1 MVTET
6 SINASGPSPDRSRRN
21 VIMLALSLALAM
33 SGASIIMTVSALA
46 GHMLAVDKSLATVPL
61 AMQMAFVMISTIP
74 ASMLMR
80 RIGRRAGFII
90 GQGIGLT
97 AAGICVYAIS
107 EGSFVLFTVGSALF
121 GSHNAFWQYYRFAA
135 AETADPEFR
144 SRAISLVMSGGV
156 VAAIFGPELSK
167 VSRDM
172 LAPITYAG
180 SYAIIGVICIATVAL
195 LAFIDIPKPEAKE
208 LKNSGRPLAEIG
220 RQPMFV
226 VAVLSAMVGY
236 GVMSLVMTAT
246 PLAMMVAGHAFNDSA
261 FVIQWHAL
269 GMFAPSFFTG
279 HLIRRFGALNIIL
292 VGVLM
297 NLACVG
303 VNLSGDEVLR
313 FWGGLVLL
321 GLGWNFMFIGGTSL
335 LTETYHLAERAKV
348 QAFNDF
354 LVFGLVTVGSFSS
367 GVMLNV
373 FGWGAVNY
381 AVIAPVLVAFAATIW
396 LRFIHRPATAAD

>member
-1 MVTET
+1 
-6 SINASGPSPDRSRRN
+6 
-21 VIMLALSLALAM
+21 
-33 SGASIIMTVSALA
+33 
-46 GHMLAVDKSLATVPL
+46 
-61 AMQMAFVMISTIP
+61 
-74 ASMLMR
+74 
-80 RIGRRAGFII
+80 
-90 GQGIGLT
+90 
-97 AAGICVYAIS
+97 
-107 EGSFVLFTVGSALF
+107 
-121 GSHNAFWQYYRFAA
+121 
-135 AETADPEFR
+135 
-144 SRAISLVMSGGV
+144 
-156 VAAIFGPELSK
+156 
-167 VSRDM
+167 M

-335 LTETYHLAERAKV
+335 LTETYHPAERAKV

-373 FGWGAVNY
+373 FGWDAVNY

-396 LRFIHRPATAAD
+396 LRFIHRPATAGD